1 MAEAGHH
8 QVAAVAVAAAA
19 VHTEEGT
26 ARKEV
31 LGHPVV
37 EEAFDVHIGEDID
50 RMEATALPVPVA
62 VHSSEVELVHLVHHE
77 VHVHQIHP
85 RVFWEVSV
93 VVAAA
98 ADVAVAVVEVV

>member
-8 QVAAVAVAAAA
+8 QETAVAVAVAA

-26 ARKEV
+26 VRKEV

-37 EEAFDVHIGEDID
+37 EEAFDVHIGEDTD

-77 VHVHQIHP
+77 VHQIHP
-85 RVFWEVSV
+85 RAFWEVSV
-93 VVAAA
+93 VVAAAA